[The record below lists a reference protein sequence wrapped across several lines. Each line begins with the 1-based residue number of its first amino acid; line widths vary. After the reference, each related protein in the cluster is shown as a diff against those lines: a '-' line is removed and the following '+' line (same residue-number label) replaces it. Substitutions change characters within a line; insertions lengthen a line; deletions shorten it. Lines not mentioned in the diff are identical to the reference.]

1 MEAGER
7 ALVARMRSGDA
18 DAFRELVETRSRT
31 LFKAAW
37 RVLGDGEAAEEA
49 VQIAFVRAW
58 RGLATFDDRADLA
71 TWLYRIAVNAAI
83 DLRRRQRRRPAEPL
97 PLDLDG
103 EPRTRSGEP
112 DPYRRALSSEV
123 ARRTREVIAG
133 LTPAE
138 RTALLLRHFEGR
150 PIAEIA
156 RALGKGE
163 NATKQTVF
171 RAVRKLRLALAPL
184 TELHHGQPA

>member
-1 MEAGER
+1 MEANER
-7 ALVARMRSGDA
+7 ELVRRMRTGDP
-18 DAFRELVETRSRT
+18 DAFRELVESYSRP

-49 VQIAFVRAW
+49 VQVAFVRAW
-58 RGLATFDDRADLA
+58 RGLDTFDDRAELA

-83 DLRRRQRRRPAEPL
+83 DLRRRERRRPAEPL
-97 PLDLDG
+97 PTDLDG
-103 EPRTRSGEP
+103 EPRTRSAEP
-112 DPYRRALSSEV
+112 DPYRRAVSSEI
-123 ARRTREVIAG
+123 ARRTREAIAE

-171 RAVRKLRLALAPL
+171 RAVRKLRLALGPL
-184 TELHHGQPA
+184 TELRHGQPA